1 MLKELLYVI
10 GKGPGP
16 EPVGPAGSN
25 LAGFLVTKLQDIH
38 FPFSLGS
45 HTELMYILAKVCISA
60 LKYALKP
67 LLGGWSQ
74 EMGLKKSSM
83 FPYKG

>member
-1 MLKELLYVI
+1 M

-16 EPVGPAGSN
+16 EPVGPAGSH

-45 HTELMYILAKVCISA
+45 HTELMSSLAKVCISTLEHRA
-60 LKYALKP
+60 LP
-67 LLGGWSQ
+67 LFGGWSQ
-74 EMGLKKSSM
+74 EMKFKKSSI